1 MNAAIRAAALL
12 PVLAALLAG
21 CQRATPPAAAPA
33 AAMPARPATPPEA
46 ATGARIV
53 RLELGNAVD
62 AQGRVVQPLVRF
74 APRDTFHASIELVL
88 PDATAHA
95 LDARWTYLD
104 TRQTVL
110 EERKP
115 VAGPGHVQATLQLS
129 KPDAWPGGQ
138 YRLELLLDG
147 QLAQARVFEVAAAA
161 P

>member
-1 MNAAIRAAALL
+1 MNAVARIAILL
-12 PVLAALLAG
+12 PALAALPAG
-21 CQRATPPAAAPA
+21 CQRATPPAATGTA
-33 AAMPARPATPPEA
+33 AVPARPVAPPA
-46 ATGARIV
+46 PASGARIT

-62 AQGRVVQPLVRF
+62 AQGQVVQPLVRF

-88 PDATAHA
+88 PDAAAHA

-115 VAGPGHVQATLQLS
+115 VAGPGRVLTTLQLS
-129 KPDAWPGGQ
+129 KPDAWPDGQ